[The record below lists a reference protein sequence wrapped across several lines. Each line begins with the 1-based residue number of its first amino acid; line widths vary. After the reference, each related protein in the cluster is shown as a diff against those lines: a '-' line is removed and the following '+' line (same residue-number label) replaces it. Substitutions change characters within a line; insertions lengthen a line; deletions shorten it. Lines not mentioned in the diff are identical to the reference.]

1 LVAIATALTYPTR
14 KRLIPS
20 FGAEETGSQPV
31 HEPKEEPEMT
41 DETRENDGQEQS
53 DEESSSSVAEN
64 DGQEQSGEESSSSVA
79 GTAAKGAAA
88 GAALGAAA
96 GAAQHYLKERGGDE
110 EEQED
115 AEGDDG
121 EEA

>member
-1 LVAIATALTYPTR
+1 
-14 KRLIPS
+14 
-20 FGAEETGSQPV
+20 
-31 HEPKEEPEMT
+31 MT

-53 DEESSSSVAEN
+53 GEESSSSVAEN

>member
-64 DGQEQSGEESSSSVA
+64 DGQEQSEESSSSVA